1 MDAGKLLGLTNCCG
15 IAVGIA
21 GNLITGSSALPCA
34 LHKCPSLKLPSSAHN
49 VSRLELCPHH

>member
-21 GNLITGSSALPCA
+21 GNLITGGSTSPNTLRI
-34 LHKCPSLKLPSSAHN
+34 N
-49 VSRLELCPHH
+49 VTRKHV

>member
-21 GNLITGSSALPCA
+21 GNLITGGTVG
-34 LHKCPSLKLPSSAHN
+34 PSLCSLLRAILFASK
-49 VSRLELCPHH
+49 C

>member
-21 GNLITGSSALPCA
+21 GNLITGGFAIYVPCA
-34 LHKCPSLKLPSSAHN
+34 S
-49 VSRLELCPHH
+49 VSHDAIFEAACA

>member
-21 GNLITGSSALPCA
+21 GNLITGASALPCA
-34 LHKCPSLKLPSSAHN
+34 NTC
-49 VSRLELCPHH
+49 VRGHHVQPLICLSWKFVDNLIQ